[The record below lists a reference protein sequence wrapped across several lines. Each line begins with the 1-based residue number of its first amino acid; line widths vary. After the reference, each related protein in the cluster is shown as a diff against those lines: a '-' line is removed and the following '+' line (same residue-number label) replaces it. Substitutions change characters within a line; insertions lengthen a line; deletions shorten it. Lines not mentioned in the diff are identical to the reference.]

1 MHETENKLGVVVIV
15 FYSVK
20 QYRWH
25 GNFLD
30 FRKLG
35 FHTREISHT
44 CLLVKVTTRNCAQ
57 LFLSLS
63 LRVLSA
69 APCVSLPFCALT
81 DGCVSSEW
89 SSSSFTWRLVLIL
102 IKVMTFKYNICYW
115 CCVPKRYIFRSDY
128 LIYPLPSETDAFY
141 RWENWDL
148 QG

>member
-57 LFLSLS
+57 LFCPCPFGFFLL
-63 LRVLSA
+63 LLVLACHFVLSQM
-69 APCVSLPFCALT
+69 VVFHQ
-81 DGCVSSEW
+81 
-89 SSSSFTWRLVLIL
+89 
-102 IKVMTFKYNICYW
+102 
-115 CCVPKRYIFRSDY
+115 SDRPAH
-128 LIYPLPSETDAFY
+128 LHGD
-141 RWENWDL
+141 
-148 QG
+148 